1 MRLFVRCEDLKVLT
15 LWLNEGTTVLNAKT
29 SIYESK
35 RTKININEMRLIVGD
50 HELSND
56 FLLYGNIH
64 ACIKY
69 YQPDIYH
76 LNYILSVSPIKGSS
90 LESNPES
97 LTINLSKECEITFV
111 DMNNILPTDIVYL
124 RTDRDELLE
133 SQCIYNKELSTLHC
147 YPISKLYHNRSYTV
161 HINSKH
167 ITYNGV
173 YNCKDYEWSFNINTL
188 PSIRLSV
195 THTPLTSPTAP
206 DTLDSKPTSKS
217 ASNAK
222 KQSLITL
229 HRNLFSLYTEL
240 IKALAQRFSVPEYTI
255 TTINTSYM
263 SITTDQDVARLQELD
278 TLTFTTDPILPLPY
292 TDRNSSLTTGATGA
306 GGAQTAAGI
315 SGGSSSRSGQT
326 AAVAGDAWQ
335 QYVADNWVNDASG
348 YIAISGKMSPQDEHE
363 LLLQVIEAF
372 SVKEDNY
379 DGIGNGVLT
388 DAYTVKV
395 EEARAMRVVQEVPDS
410 YSMATTAAAVTADV
424 SVPMVIAVDRPDT
437 HHTLPSSSPPAEQLI
452 DGMIIAESVT
462 ETVPLFSPLA
472 AEPMAIAEPPSLLT
486 AAVPSSTLPPANNT
500 AADSSFRSNFTIPLS
515 ERASL
520 WAYPGWRLVLC
531 VSTIRIT
538 ITHFIHM

>member
-278 TLTFTTDPILPLPY
+278 TLTFTTDPTLPLPY
-292 TDRNSSLTTGATGA
+292 TDRNSSLTTGACGA
-306 GGAQTAAGI
+306 DNST
-315 SGGSSSRSGQT
+315 SSSGQT
-326 AAVAGDAWQ
+326 AALASDEWQ
-335 QYVADNWVNDASG
+335 QYVANNWVNDASG

-363 LLLQVIEAF
+363 LILQVIEAF
-372 SVKEDNY
+372 SIKEDNY
-379 DGIGNGVLT
+379 DGIGNAVLT
-388 DAYTVKV
+388 EAYTV
-395 EEARAMRVVQEVPDS
+395 EEATAVRAVQEVL
-410 YSMATTAAAVTADV
+410 SMAVDQPDTMHPFSLLLSGAADV

-437 HHTLPSSSPPAEQLI
+437 YHTLPLSSPPPAEALI

-462 ETVPLFSPLA
+462 KTVPSSSPLA
-472 AEPMAIAEPPSLLT
+472 AEPLVNAEPPSSLT

-500 AADSSFRSNFTIPLS
+500 AADSSLRSNFTIPLS